1 MSVVYAVS
9 PDFVS
14 SLNHSIKE
22 PDVLLAPV
30 GFTPVRVFDSVRMDR
45 ISIGNQ
51 EKCGGKTVLVEDR
64 DGLFELTSQSVV
76 EGEGNNCWLVHGLST
91 IVFHLPFL

>member
-1 MSVVYAVS
+1 MSVMYAVS

-14 SLNHSIKE
+14 SLNHALE
-22 PDVLLAPV
+22 ELNVLLAPV
-30 GFTPVRVFDSVRMDR
+30 CFTPVRVFDSVRMDR
-45 ISIGNQ
+45 ISVGNQ
-51 EKCGGKTVLVEDR
+51 EKCREKTVLVEDR